1 MSHYR
6 DERNPE
12 AVHFPARLYVL
23 ASYGALAMLIAASV
37 VLILLFDT
45 PQQTPQDLLLMTG
58 CLAALAMA
66 WPRQI
71 TTDQHGVRQNGR
83 LGIGKRFIAWTDVR
97 SVREIAEIPLLPR
110 RLFGCVQNHV
120 VVVRGP
126 QGVAPIRF
134 TSRHSAKDTFLH
146 ELERWGVSGI

>member
-23 ASYGALAMLIAASV
+23 ASYGALALLIAGTV

-45 PQQTPQDLLLMTG
+45 PQQTRPDLLLILG
-58 CLAALAMA
+58 CLAALAVI

-71 TTDQHGVRQNGR
+71 TTDQHGVRRGGP
-83 LGIGKRFIAWTDVR
+83 LGIGERFIPWKDVR
-97 SVREIAEIPLLPR
+97 RVEETAEIPLLPQ
-110 RLFGCVQNHV
+110 RLSGGVENYV

-126 QGVAPIRF
+126 RGGLPIRF

-146 ELERWGVSGI
+146 ELKRWGVAGL

>member
-1 MSHYR
+1 VSYYR

-23 ASYGALAMLIAASV
+23 AAYGALAVLIAANV

-45 PQQTPQDLLLMTG
+45 PPQTLQDLLLMLG
-58 CLAALAMA
+58 CLAALAVL

-71 TTDQHGVRQNGR
+71 TTDQHGVRRDGP
-83 LGIGKRFIAWTDVR
+83 LGIGERFIPWKDVR
-97 SVREIAEIPLLPR
+97 RVEETAEIPLLPR
-110 RLFGCVQNHV
+110 RLFGCVQNYV

-126 QGVAPIRF
+126 QGVPPIRF

-146 ELERWGVSGI
+146 ELKRWGVPGL